1 MKVQWLKTSTPQER
15 DRVMQWHLAQAR
27 GPVRNARLMRRM
39 TATLLRARQG
49 AKGRTTMSTDPVLDV
64 LEAAVTVLEAAGV
77 EDAITGSVASS
88 IHGEPYSSQDVD
100 LVVRMTPEQAR
111 QIAEQLPRR
120 FYRSE
125 DALVRAAQ
133 TCGMANLID
142 TDTGLKVDLSVLTPS
157 GFHDRVFERRVM
169 DSLGGTDRE
178 FAVVSAEDIILMKLA
193 WRKDTRSAKQWENA
207 LGVARCQGTRMD
219 WKYLFEQAVTLGI
232 VEDLERLRD
241 EAGI

>member
-1 MKVQWLKTSTPQER
+1 MTPQER
-15 DRVMQWHLAQAR
+15 DRSLQLHLAQAR
-27 GPVRNARLMRRM
+27 GSARNARLMRRM
-39 TATLLRARQG
+39 TATLLRARQA
-49 AKGRTTMSTDPVLDV
+49 AKGRTTMSSDPVVDV

-77 EDAITGSVASS
+77 EYAITGSVASS

-111 QIAEQLPRR
+111 QIAEQFPQR

-125 DALVRAAQ
+125 DALVQAAR

-142 TDTGLKVDLSVLTPS
+142 TETGLKVDLSVLAPS
-157 GFHDRVFERRVM
+157 DFHDRVFERRVM
-169 DSLGGTDRE
+169 DSLGGADRE
-178 FAVVSAEDIILMKLA
+178 FAVVSAEDTILMKLA
-193 WRKDTRSAKQWENA
+193 WRKDTRSAKQWDNA
-207 LGVARCQGTRMD
+207 LGVARCKGARMD
-219 WKYLFEQAVTLGI
+219 WKYLFKQAAKLGI